1 MIKSGVNVYFI
12 TKRKMLYFVVHVNTS
27 QNLLNRKKINQYFNK
42 REPAY
47 FQGLWAADKKQISL
61 NEEKVNSSEENI
73 RRNSSPSFFS
83 KTFIFVMDFA
93 AIILKR

>member
-1 MIKSGVNVYFI
+1 MP
-12 TKRKMLYFVVHVNTS
+12 
-27 QNLLNRKKINQYFNK
+27 
-42 REPAY
+42 EPAY

-93 AIILKR
+93 ATILNGNNRRSRMYISFHQVDKPEKNFFQTFHGESVNNFYKMY

>member
-27 QNLLNRKKINQYFNK
+27 QNLLNRKKINQYFNV

-83 KTFIFVMDFA
+83 KTFIFAMDFA